1 MVLAIPGPHRVCPS
15 RHKSGA
21 GHLIP
26 TPPEATH
33 TMPPLKSTGK
43 KGIMGPWRSNLLCGR
58 YALLH
63 RGAGDWYS
71 PAPCLLLLCLSG
83 PFYNRTGK
91 IAIVIDMVSTRFG
104 VLGHVCFFP
113 LCCPDKT
120 IGTAQAVPFPQ
131 GAAAQPTDRAPPS
144 GGKPDMRS
152 MGGAVR
158 APESPRRGSQ
168 GWPGAQRRVSGVG
181 YADHTGIKRSF
192 SPCATAPYALFP
204 VLAGRSDIRSRPC
217 QRSLIFQRS

>member
-1 MVLAIPGPHRVCPS
+1 VVLAIPGPHRVCPS

-113 LCCPDKT
+113 LCCPDKSL
-120 IGTAQAVPFPQ
+120 GTAQAVQSPQ
-131 GAAAQPTDRAPPS
+131 GGEGTAGDRAPPS

-158 APESPRRGSQ
+158 APESSHRGSQ
-168 GWPGAQRRVSGVG
+168 G
-181 YADHTGIKRSF
+181 
-192 SPCATAPYALFP
+192 
-204 VLAGRSDIRSRPC
+204 
-217 QRSLIFQRS
+217 

>member
-91 IAIVIDMVSTRFG
+91 IAIVIDMVSARFG

-113 LCCPDKT
+113 LCCPDKSL
-120 IGTAQAVPFPQ
+120 GTAQAVQSPQ
-131 GAAAQPTDRAPPS
+131 GGEGTAGGSGTPVRGQAGHAEHGRRSKGPGDSPQGHAGVARSAA
-144 GGKPDMRS
+144 
-152 MGGAVR
+152 
-158 APESPRRGSQ
+158 
-168 GWPGAQRRVSGVG
+168 
-181 YADHTGIKRSF
+181 
-192 SPCATAPYALFP
+192 
-204 VLAGRSDIRSRPC
+204 
-217 QRSLIFQRS
+217 